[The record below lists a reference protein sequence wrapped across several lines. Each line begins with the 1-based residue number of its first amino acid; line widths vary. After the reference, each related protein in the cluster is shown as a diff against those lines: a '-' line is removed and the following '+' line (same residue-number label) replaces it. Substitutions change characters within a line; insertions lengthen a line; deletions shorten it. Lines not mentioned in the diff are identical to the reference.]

1 MMIYTGETGKPHKI
15 RIIKTSVWWMHG
27 PKKTEQVTKEVDII
41 SKNWTTIIAPDIKQN
56 FLETDL

>member
-1 MMIYTGETGKPHKI
+1 MMYIGETDKPHNI
-15 RIIKTSVWWMHG
+15 RIIKTSEWWMHG
-27 PKKTEQVTKEVDII
+27 PKQIEQVTKEVDVI